1 MTMKIL
7 IAFVFIILIIALVGT
22 LMVTRKT
29 DEKYSETTKKNTT
42 NLTFIYV
49 AVIFLSI
56 IALGVYISFFA

>member
-1 MTMKIL
+1 MKIL

>member
-29 DEKYSETTKKNTT
+29 DEKYSETTKKNTI